1 MTMGFRPLWL
11 VIVLLAAL
19 AGACAQTPP
28 AKQKAPEKAAVQ
40 ALVDINSASVEELK
54 KLNGVGDAYAAR
66 IVKGRPYRAKNE
78 LAQKGIL
85 PSATYEKIKDQIIAR
100 QK

>member
-1 MTMGFRPLWL
+1 MTTFLRPCRL

-28 AKQKAPEKAAVQ
+28 AAQKAPQKAAAQ
-40 ALVDINSASVEELK
+40 TLIDINSASVEELR

-78 LAQKGIL
+78 LVQKGIL

>member
-1 MTMGFRPLWL
+1 MTTKLRPLWL
-11 VIVLLAAL
+11 VMVLLAAL
-19 AGACAQTPP
+19 AGACAQTP
-28 AKQKAPEKAAVQ
+28 AKQKAPEKAAAQ

-78 LAQKGIL
+78 LVQKGIL
-85 PSATYEKIKDQIIAR
+85 PSATYEKIKDLIIAR